1 MVQPSAIMKDFFT
14 TLHAKWDDVGG
25 LEALKSEFERHVVK
39 AIKYPRVYEVV
50 SFPICCAEI

>member
-1 MVQPSAIMKDFFT
+1 MKDFFT